1 MSELVCLG
9 FVITERH
16 SIDLSDFPPPS
27 IPTSFS
33 SKPTSKR
40 TPCKLL
46 NGDEKECENGEGA
59 VSHTTMV
66 REAVT
71 HGPKS
76 YVCRICHMDSPHVY
90 TWAWLCLHPDCSGF
104 WKDIKGDI
112 APDNLEYDLD
122 FLKLMT
128 SLSVPPDFGKLK
140 PDPPPRLSTDGTV
153 TSYAF
158 TRGFHCN
165 SCGRLSCR

>member
-9 FVITERH
+9 YVIIDRH
-16 SIDLSDFPPPS
+16 SIGLSDLPPS

-40 TPCKLL
+40 TPRKLL
-46 NGDEKECENGEGA
+46 NRDEKESENGEG
-59 VSHTTMV
+59 VVLHTTMV
-66 REAVT
+66 QEAVS

-76 YVCRICHMDSPHVY
+76 YVCRKCHMDSPHVY
-90 TWAWLCLHPDCSGF
+90 TWAWLCLRPDCFGF
-104 WKDIKGDI
+104 WKDIKGSI
-112 APDNLEYDLD
+112 APDNLEYDSD

-128 SLSVPPDFGKLK
+128 SESLPVPLDFGKLK
-140 PDPPPRLSTDGTV
+140 PDPPRLSTDGTV
-153 TSYAF
+153 TSFAF
-158 TRGFHCN
+158 TRGFHCT